1 MSVFLIDFLKLIASF
16 VSMIVAADVL
26 IKGAVI
32 LSEKFNLPKAF
43 VGAVFVGLGTSAPE
57 IFASLI
63 AAFSGEGVIAAG
75 NVMGSN
81 IFNSTLVM
89 GTCLFFPFHL
99 SKAEKSA
106 TNLIWVLLPAAMLWY
121 FIRDGAFSSL
131 EGLILILPLPF
142 FLYTMVKSGVVVEID
157 DVVEEAIE
165 KGSDTK
171 IIIKAIAFVVIGTV
185 FLAVGANLGI
195 QGSLGLVDY
204 FGIPKAFAG
213 AIIIAAGTGLP
224 ELVTTIVAGLK
235 RETDLAFA
243 NIMGSNALNIFL
255 ALGLSSTFF
264 PFSVSEEMVSRDSF
278 YLFGVAFLLLPV
290 LVLSKRSLHL
300 VWGALLFFI
309 YGFFFYLQL

>member
-16 VSMIVAADVL
+16 VSMIVAADIL

-57 IFASLI
+57 LFASLMS
-63 AAFSGEGVIAAG
+63 AYLGEGVLAAG

-89 GTCLFFPFHL
+89 GACLFFPFHL
-99 SKAEKSA
+99 SKAEKSV
-106 TNLIWVLLPAAMLWY
+106 TNLIWVLLPAAMLWV
-121 FIRDGAFSSL
+121 FIRDGAFSIV
-131 EGLILILPLPF
+131 EGVLFLTPLPF
-142 FLYTMVKSGVVVEID
+142 FLYSMITSGVVEEPDAEIL
-157 DVVEEAIE
+157 EESKESI
-165 KGSDTK
+165 K
-171 IIIKAIAFVVIGTV
+171 IVLKAVAFIVFGAL

-224 ELVTTIVAGLK
+224 ELVTTVVAGLK
-235 RETDLAFA
+235 KETDLAFA

-255 ALGLSSTFF
+255 VLGLSSSLF
-264 PFSVSEEMVSRDSF
+264 PFKVSQEMATRDSF
-278 YLFGVAFLLLPV
+278 YLFGVALMLLPV
-290 LVLSKRSLHL
+290 LVLSKRSLQL
-300 VWGALLFFI
+300 AWGGALLMA
-309 YGFFFYLQL
+309 YCTFFYLQL